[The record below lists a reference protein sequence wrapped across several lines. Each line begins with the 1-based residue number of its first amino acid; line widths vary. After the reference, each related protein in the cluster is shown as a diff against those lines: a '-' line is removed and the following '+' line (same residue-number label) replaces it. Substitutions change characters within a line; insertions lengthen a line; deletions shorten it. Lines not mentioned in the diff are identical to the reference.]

1 MKDAPPTLVDLLRRA
16 AGNNTTGI
24 RVLDRDGKQAAWLP
38 WAEVWRRALRVAG
51 GLAARGVARGDRVAL
66 IFPTGPAFI
75 ESFFG
80 IVAAGAVP
88 VPLYPPVRLGRL
100 GEYHDSAA
108 RMIDAVGAKLV
119 LADRGVRRLLGETAR
134 RARPPLG
141 CLVPD
146 DLTGSAEAA
155 SPSPGDLAL
164 IQFSSGTTRDPKPVA
179 LSHRAVTAQAI
190 ALNGFWP
197 EEDGVVHSGV
207 SWLPLYHDMGLI
219 GCVFTALERPGTITL
234 IPPEAFVASPAVW
247 LRAIST
253 WRATISPAPTFA
265 YSLAARRI
273 RDEDLEGIDL
283 SSWRL
288 ALCGAETV
296 VAGVLREFARRFA
309 RWGFDERTLTP
320 VYGLSEASL
329 AVTFSPPGRGMKAAR
344 FDRDGL
350 ELEGVARRQDS
361 GREIVSVGRPIP
373 GVEVRIAGTDGRS
386 VPEGRVGEVQC
397 RGPSTMEGYFRRPE
411 ASASAWC
418 DGWLRTGDLGFVSEG
433 ELYLVGRL
441 RDILLLRGRNHD
453 PGEVERAVEGVPGV
467 REGCTVAVSWLPE
480 GAEGERLL
488 VVVEARRGVPPSRF
502 GEMAAACAQAII
514 EHTLLVPDEVAVV
527 AAGPVKP

>member
-234 IPPEAFVASPAVW
+234 IPPEAFVASPAV
-247 LRAIST
+247 
-253 WRATISPAPTFA
+253 
-265 YSLAARRI
+265 
-273 RDEDLEGIDL
+273 
-283 SSWRL
+283 
-288 ALCGAETV
+288 
-296 VAGVLREFARRFA
+296 
-309 RWGFDERTLTP
+309 
-320 VYGLSEASL
+320 
-329 AVTFSPPGRGMKAAR
+329 
-344 FDRDGL
+344 
-350 ELEGVARRQDS
+350 
-361 GREIVSVGRPIP
+361 
-373 GVEVRIAGTDGRS
+373 
-386 VPEGRVGEVQC
+386 
-397 RGPSTMEGYFRRPE
+397 
-411 ASASAWC
+411 
-418 DGWLRTGDLGFVSEG
+418 
-433 ELYLVGRL
+433 
-441 RDILLLRGRNHD
+441 
-453 PGEVERAVEGVPGV
+453 
-467 REGCTVAVSWLPE
+467 
-480 GAEGERLL
+480 
-488 VVVEARRGVPPSRF
+488 
-502 GEMAAACAQAII
+502 
-514 EHTLLVPDEVAVV
+514 
-527 AAGPVKP
+527 